1 MYQVRSELSLQDIEI
16 EFDLYTFFV
25 YSRSCFT
32 GTKKNVVETENEK
45 NVFPGKKKC
54 ITHENDCMLV
64 GFRSAYEMIA
74 YHN

>member
-1 MYQVRSELSLQDIEI
+1 MCEINTNFMLVPVIFRNVNIFLQ
-16 EFDLYTFFV
+16 
-25 YSRSCFT
+25 
-32 GTKKNVVETENEK
+32 NVVETDNEK

>member
-1 MYQVRSELSLQDIEI
+1 MRLNLIYTHFSFIQDLVSLGQ
-16 EFDLYTFFV
+16 
-25 YSRSCFT
+25 
-32 GTKKNVVETENEK
+32 KKCGRDWQRK

>member
-1 MYQVRSELSLQDIEI
+1 LYRVRSELSLQDIEI

-32 GTKKNVVETENEK
+32 GTKKMWLRLTT
-45 NVFPGKKKC
+45 KKC